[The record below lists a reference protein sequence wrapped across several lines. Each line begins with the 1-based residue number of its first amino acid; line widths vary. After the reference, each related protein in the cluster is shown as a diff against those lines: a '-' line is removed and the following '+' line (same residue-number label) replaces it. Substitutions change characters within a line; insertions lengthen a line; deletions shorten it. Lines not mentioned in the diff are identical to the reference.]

1 MGIHVHIR
9 RRDQGSAAHMNL
21 HPGPIAAESATQAI
35 DGAPIEHLD
44 VLIVGAGLSGID
56 AAYRLRERCPDHK
69 CAILEARDAIG
80 GTWDLFR
87 YPGVRSDSDMA
98 TLGFPFRPWREDL
111 SIAGG
116 EAIRNYIAD
125 TAVRSGIDRAIRF
138 GHRVVRAD
146 WSWEEARWTI
156 EAEADGRTVRLT
168 CGFLYMCSGYYDYAQ
183 GYTPDFPGRKAFEGR
198 FVHPQFWPDD
208 LDPAGQRIVVIGSGA
223 TAVTLVPALAAKG
236 ATVTML
242 QRSPTYVVARPA
254 RDPIARRLRGLVPA
268 GVADALVRW
277 KNVALAIF
285 TYGLSR
291 RRPERVKALIT
302 KAARHQ
308 LGEAFDVD
316 RHFAPDYDPWDQRLC
331 LVPDGDLFQV
341 LREGRATIV
350 TDRIETFTPTGLRL
364 ASGAELAADVIVSAT
379 GLVVKLFGGVALTV
393 GGEPVDASERLVYKG
408 MMLSDVPN
416 MALAFGYTN
425 ASWTLKCD
433 LTARYV
439 CRLLKHMKRHATPV
453 CMPHP
458 KGNDLGHEPML
469 DFTSGYV
476 ERAAHILP
484 GQGRKAPWRVHQNYI
499 LDFLALR
506 TRSVN
511 DGTMRFLK
519 RGVR

>member
-1 MGIHVHIR
+1 
-9 RRDQGSAAHMNL
+9 MNH
-21 HPGPIAAESATQAI
+21 HPGPIVTDTPEQNAN
-35 DGAPIEHLD
+35 IEHLD

-56 AAYRLRERCPDHK
+56 AACRLKERCPDQ
-69 CAILEARDAIG
+69 CFAILEARDAIG

-98 TLGFPFRPWREDL
+98 TLGFPFRPWRGDL

-116 EAIRNYIAD
+116 EDIRAYIAD
-125 TAVRSGIDRAIRF
+125 TAAHYGIAGTIRF
-138 GHRVVRAD
+138 RHRVVRAD
-146 WSWEEARWTI
+146 WSWEEARWTVAV
-156 EAEADGRTVRLT
+156 EAEGRTLRMT

-183 GYTPDFPGRKAFEGR
+183 GYTPDFPGRDAFKGR
-198 FVHPQFWPDD
+198 FVHPQFWPADF
-208 LDPAGQRIVVIGSGA
+208 DPAGQRIIVIGSGA
-223 TAVTLVPALAAKG
+223 TAVTLVPALAARG
-236 ATVTML
+236 ADVTML
-242 QRSPTYVVARPA
+242 QRMPTYVVARPA
-254 RDPIARRLRGLVPA
+254 RDPIAAKLRGRVPA
-268 GVADALVRW
+268 ALADTLVRW
-277 KNVALAIF
+277 KNVALAIV

-291 RRPERVKALIT
+291 RRPDRVKALIQ

-308 LGEAFDVD
+308 LGEGFDVD

-331 LVPDGDLFQV
+331 LVPDGDLFRV

-350 TDRIETFTPTGLRL
+350 TDRIETFTPTGIRL
-364 ASGAELAADVIVSAT
+364 ASGEELPADVIVSAT
-379 GLVVKLFGGVALTV
+379 GLVVKLFGGMALTV
-393 GGEPVDASERLVYKG
+393 GGKPVDASQRLVYKG

-439 CRLLKHMKRHATPV
+439 CRLLTRMKRRGTPV
-453 CMPHP
+453 CVPRP
-458 KGNDLGHEPML
+458 RNTDEGREPML
-469 DFTSGYV
+469 NFTSGYV
-476 ERAAHILP
+476 QRAAHILP
-484 GQGRKAPWRVHQNYI
+484 AQGRKAPWRVHQNYI

-519 RGVR
+519 RGAR